1 MLPELRPFQAE
12 QVGQQFGLQHGAE
25 PFRFDLEFAVIAKID
40 AVEKAPRATDVD
52 PRRGC
57 IRRPQADHF
66 RPHGYGAARTRL
78 QLAAKLAER
87 RPQGQAARRCDD
99 GAALVAAGDRAADV
113 GDVVVVEVATIA
125 DERTAEYHARATA
138 ARKDGTN
145 LDDVRLVGNN
155 DSEQQPHDH
164 ITSSP
169 RRSNKGARFPP
180 M

>member
-1 MLPELRPFQAE
+1 MVVCHG
-12 QVGQQFGLQHGAE
+12 VGSAT
-25 PFRFDLEFAVIAKID
+25 R
-40 AVEKAPRATDVD
+40 AVERDQLVVFVEEPQRQTERNRAA
-52 PRRGC
+52 
-57 IRRPQADHF
+57 IPQAAKPPSTILGSNPAPE
-66 RPHGYGAARTRL
+66 PHVARN
-78 QLAAKLAER
+78 
-87 RPQGQAARRCDD
+87 
-99 GAALVAAGDRAADV
+99 DV
-113 GDVVVVEVATIA
+113 GDVVVVEVVTIA

-138 ARKDGTN
+138 AREDGTN